1 MYYKMSEIKLYTVE
15 DYEYICFKSLMK
27 EVSDGG
33 MLNEFSIPS
42 FLSKQYN
49 FVKELASNISVSIK
63 DIAKLFMNRT
73 VFNFFSKIKWSFDY
87 IFDLAKRGLKIYR
100 EVLDTIGEYIAKTK
114 VGRWTDDKL
123 KDLDNF
129 LKTHPK
135 IKRIAGIGVAALLIY
150 IWFNMTFTGDF
161 EYDFNLVDV
170 VAALAGK
177 FSLTQIFAGKDGMK
191 LLLLFATGVIGLS
204 FPWPGPTSVK
214 FLTAVIQS
222 VAKWAKMK
230 IKTENHNP
238 YTENLKNG
246 YIIREFDTNIPTEEL
261 VWHRDKKNRIVE
273 VISGNGWKFQMDN
286 QLPIELKKG
295 MQIQIPK
302 ETFHRIGKG
311 NTKLV
316 IKIKE

>member
-1 MYYKMSEIKLYTVE
+1 MSEIKLYTVE

-27 EVSDGG
+27 EVSEGG

-63 DIAKLFMNRT
+63 DMAKLFMNRT
-73 VFNFFSKIKWSFDY
+73 VFNFFSKIKWSFEY
-87 IFDLAKRGLKIYR
+87 IFDLAKKGLRIYR
-100 EVLDTIGEYIAKTK
+100 EVLDAIGEYVAKTK
-114 VGRWTDDKL
+114 VGRWTDDTL

-129 LKTHPK
+129 LKNHPK

-170 VAALAGK
+170 LAALGGK
-177 FSLTQIFAGKDGMK
+177 FSLSQIFAGKDGMK

-214 FLTAVIQS
+214 FLTAVVQS
-222 VAKWAKMK
+222 VAKWAKTKLTKENK
-230 IKTENHNP
+230 IP
-238 YTENLKNG
+238 YTQYNNDG
-246 YIIREFDTNIPTEEL
+246 YIIRTFDMDIDL
-261 VWHRDKKNRIVE
+261 SSLIWHRDKNNRIVE
-273 VISGNGWKFQMDN
+273 VISGKGWKFQMDN
-286 QLPIELKKG
+286 HLPIELKEG
-295 MQIQIPK
+295 MKLEIPK
-302 ETFHRIGKG
+302 ETFHRMGKG

>member
-1 MYYKMSEIKLYTVE
+1 MSEIKLYTVE

-27 EVSDGG
+27 EVSEGG

-63 DIAKLFMNRT
+63 DMAKLFMNRT
-73 VFNFFSKIKWSFDY
+73 VFNFFSKIKWSFEY
-87 IFDLAKRGLKIYR
+87 IFDLAKKGLRIYR
-100 EVLDTIGEYIAKTK
+100 EVLDAIGEYVAKTK
-114 VGRWTDDKL
+114 VGRWTDDTL

-129 LKTHPK
+129 LKNHPK
-135 IKRIAGIGVAALLIY
+135 IKRIAGIGVAALLVY
-150 IWFNMTFTGDF
+150 IWLNMTFTGDF

-170 VAALAGK
+170 LAALGGK
-177 FSLTQIFAGKDGMK
+177 FSLSQIFAGKDGMK

-222 VAKWAKMK
+222 VAKWAKTKLTKENK
-230 IKTENHNP
+230 IP
-238 YTENLKNG
+238 YTQYNNDG
-246 YIIREFDTNIPTEEL
+246 YIIRTFDMDIDL
-261 VWHRDKKNRIVE
+261 SSLIWHRDKNNRIVE
-273 VISGNGWKFQMDN
+273 VISGKGWKFQMDN
-286 QLPIELKKG
+286 HLPIELKEG
-295 MQIQIPK
+295 MKLEIPK
-302 ETFHRIGKG
+302 ETFHRMGKG

>member
-1 MYYKMSEIKLYTVE
+1 MESVKLYTVE
-15 DYEYICFKSLMK
+15 DYEYICFKSIMK
-27 EVSDGG
+27 EVIGGG
-33 MLNEFSIPS
+33 MVNEFSIPS

-49 FVKELASNISVSIK
+49 FVKDLASNISVSIK
-63 DIAKLFMNRT
+63 DLAKLFMNKT
-73 VFNFFSKIKWSFDY
+73 VFNFFSKIKWSFEFV
-87 IFDLAKRGLKIYR
+87 FDLAKKGLRIYR
-100 EVLDTIGEYIAKTK
+100 EVLDVIGEYVAKTK

-123 KDLDNF
+123 RDLDNF

-170 VAALAGK
+170 LAALGGK
-177 FSLTQIFAGKDGMK
+177 FSLSQIFAGKDGMK

-204 FPWPGPTSVK
+204 FPWPGPTSIK
-214 FLTAVIQS
+214 FLTAAVQS
-222 VAKWAKMK
+222 VAKWAKTK
-230 IKTENHNP
+230 LTKESKHP
-238 YTENLKNG
+238 YTENKKG
-246 YIIREFDTNIPTEEL
+246 KYIIREFDVNISTDEL
-261 VWHRDKKNRIVE
+261 VWHRDTNDRMVE
-273 VISGNGWKFQMDN
+273 VLSGNGWKFQMDN
-286 QLPIELKKG
+286 RLPIELKEG
-295 MQIQIPK
+295 MELQIPK

>member
-1 MYYKMSEIKLYTVE
+1 MESVKLYTVE

-27 EVSDGG
+27 EVSEVG

-49 FVKELASNISVSIK
+49 FVKELASKISVSIK

-73 VFNFFSKIKWSFDY
+73 VFNFFSKIKWSFEY
-87 IFDLAKRGLKIYR
+87 VFDLAKRGLRIYR
-100 EVLDTIGEYIAKTK
+100 EVLDVIGEYVAKTK

-123 KDLDNF
+123 RDLDNF
-129 LKTHPK
+129 LKNHPK

-170 VAALAGK
+170 LAALGGK
-177 FSLTQIFAGKDGMK
+177 FSLSQIFAGKDGMK
-191 LLLLFATGVIGLS
+191 LLLLFVTGVIGVS

-214 FLTAVIQS
+214 FLTAAVQS
-222 VAKWAKMK
+222 IAKWAKTK
-230 IKTENHNP
+230 LTKENKQP
-238 YTENLKNG
+238 YTQNLKNG
-246 YIIREFDTNIPTEEL
+246 YIIREFDTNISTDEL
-261 VWHRDKKNRIVE
+261 VWHMDKNNRIVE
-273 VISGNGWKFQMDN
+273 VISGKGWKFQMDN
-286 QLPIELKKG
+286 HLPIELKEG
-295 MQIQIPK
+295 MKLEIPK

-311 NTKLV
+311 DTKLV

>member
-1 MYYKMSEIKLYTVE
+1 MESVKLYTVE

-27 EVSDGG
+27 EVSEGG

-63 DIAKLFMNRT
+63 DMAKLFMNRT
-73 VFNFFSKIKWSFDY
+73 VFNFFSKIKWSFEY
-87 IFDLAKRGLKIYR
+87 IFDLAKKGLRIYR
-100 EVLDTIGEYIAKTK
+100 EVLDAIGEYVAKTK
-114 VGRWTDDKL
+114 VGRWTDDTL

-129 LKTHPK
+129 LKNHPK
-135 IKRIAGIGVAALLIY
+135 IKRIAGIGVAALLVY

-170 VAALAGK
+170 LAALGGK
-177 FSLTQIFAGKDGMK
+177 FSLSQIFAGKDGMK

-214 FLTAVIQS
+214 FLTAVVQS
-222 VAKWAKMK
+222 VAKWAKTKLTKENK
-230 IKTENHNP
+230 IP
-238 YTENLKNG
+238 YTQYNNDG
-246 YIIREFDTNIPTEEL
+246 YIIRTFDMDIDL
-261 VWHRDKKNRIVE
+261 SSLIWHRDKNNRIVE
-273 VISGNGWKFQMDN
+273 VISGKGWKFQMDN
-286 QLPIELKKG
+286 HLPIELKEG
-295 MQIQIPK
+295 MKLEIPK
-302 ETFHRIGKG
+302 ETFHRMGKG